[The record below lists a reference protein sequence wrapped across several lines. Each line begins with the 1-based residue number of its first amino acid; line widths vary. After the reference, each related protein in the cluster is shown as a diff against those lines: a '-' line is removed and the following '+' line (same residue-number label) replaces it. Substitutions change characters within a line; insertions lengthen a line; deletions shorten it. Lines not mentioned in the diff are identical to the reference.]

1 MKGHK
6 IKVLR
11 PKCFNWGSPRQDK
24 LYFIPNYK
32 KSINNLDSL
41 KKKKKCV
48 CGGNKRRTVK
58 LREEMKRKSKTN
70 INDNEDVKSGN
81 FLFFTALDHISPT

>member
-41 KKKKKCV
+41 KKKKVCV
-48 CGGNKRRTVK
+48 WGEQKENSKVERRNEEEVK
-58 LREEMKRKSKTN
+58 DKYK
-70 INDNEDVKSGN
+70 
-81 FLFFTALDHISPT
+81 

>member
-41 KKKKKCV
+41 KKKKKVCV
-48 CGGNKRRTVK
+48 GGEQKENSKVERRNEEEVK
-58 LREEMKRKSKTN
+58 DKYK
-70 INDNEDVKSGN
+70 
-81 FLFFTALDHISPT
+81 